1 MASSGVRKRVL
12 KVKIENT
19 RPYYEDGT
27 PTGSTSS
34 IVGEGTQL
42 TESESHRF
50 NRDKRCYDAGGPF
63 YTSRVQPFFKTAHV
77 HDCPISKGSGKH
89 VLYTGPVLGRD
100 ATGAE
105 YEKAGYKGVVG
116 SFDKTAV
123 SNLGGQAVS
132 LCNPVNSASD
142 LGTGLAEIFREG
154 APSLPGIQSWQ
165 KRANLA
171 KSAGSEYLN
180 YIFGW
185 APLVKEVHDV
195 AKAARTHRDI
205 MNQYHGGE
213 GKDTH
218 RTFNYPLDSSSSS
231 FDIAPAFPDS
241 LSLSGVSFNGTLGAP
256 KRTVSRVKETKA
268 WFEGC
273 FTYALPSSTDSWRKH
288 IGIGTMADQVFGLAL
303 TPDILWELAPWS
315 WAVDWF
321 TNAGE
326 VINNVT
332 NFGLAGLVM
341 RYGYMMVE
349 TTDTV
354 TVSTE
359 SCNVYRRIKAKEYD
373 TVSCGATSRGVSII
387 TKRRM
392 PANPFGFSIGWEG
405 LSPTQLAITA
415 ALGITKFL

>member
-1 MASSGVRKRVL
+1 MHK
-12 KVKIENT
+12 
-19 RPYYEDGT
+19 
-27 PTGSTSS
+27 
-34 IVGEGTQL
+34 
-42 TESESHRF
+42 
-50 NRDKRCYDAGGPF
+50 
-63 YTSRVQPFFKTAHV
+63 
-77 HDCPISKGSGKH
+77 
-89 VLYTGPVLGRD
+89 LYTGPVLGRD

-116 SFDKTAV
+116 DFDKTAV
-123 SNLGGQAVS
+123 SNLGGNAVS
-132 LCNPVNSASD
+132 LCNPVNPASD

-165 KRANLA
+165 RRAHAA
-171 KSAGSEYLN
+171 KAAGSEYLN

-195 AKAARTHRDI
+195 SKAARTHRDI
-205 MNQYHGGE
+205 MNQYHGSE

-218 RTFNYPLDSSSSS
+218 RTFNYPLESSTSS
-231 FDIAPAFPDS
+231 FVIGSAFPDS
-241 LSLSGVSFNGTLGAP
+241 LSLSSNSFDFSQGAP
-256 KRTVSRVKETKA
+256 QRTVSRTKETKS

-288 IGIGTMADQVFGLAL
+288 MGFGSMADQVFGIAM
-303 TPDILWELAPWS
+303 TPDILWELTPWS

-321 TNAGE
+321 SNAGE

-349 TTDTV
+349 TIDTV
-354 TVSTE
+354 TVTTD
-359 SCNVYRRIKAKEYD
+359 SCSVYHRIGTKKYD
-373 TVSCGATSRGVSII
+373 TVRCGPTSRGVSIV